1 MTEWLTYWLA
11 DWLTDSLNDWL
22 TDELLTDCLMDWRI
36 DGWLTDWPMTDWLSD
51 EWLSVCLSETH
62 RQTDYWLP
70 CRLIDWLT
78 LINSLWLTL
87 FIWHDVSES
96 SAKLKM
102 FNVSYSP
109 FLPSLGIWWNGC
121 GWHGWEHQTSAYQRH
136 YVPIYGQCKG
146 LTGEFKTEVPGRV
159 RNQRVVSSE
168 TFSDVRSSQ
177 DCAISFTRVG
187 LGGRDKDIVS

>member
-1 MTEWLTYWLA
+1 MTNLLTGRLTDWQPEWLTDWRTL
-11 DWLTDSLNDWL
+11 DWLSDGL
-22 TDELLTDCLMDWRI
+22 TDWRM
-36 DGWLTDWPMTDWLSD
+36 TDWPMTDWLSD

-78 LINSLWLTL
+78 LINSLWLNL

-187 LGGRDKDIVS
+187 LGGRDKAIVS